1 MTLKRMI
8 SAASGVIEA
17 PDLWTKRL
25 PAKFA
30 DICPRLVET
39 DEGVVW
45 TAAGRV
51 AKTPAW
57 LGVLGDAH
65 GRTRKMN
72 LEAAAWL
79 ATAEGRRWLQDRDEV
94 AGEALYSTGPVWDLI
109 NASDRSDFIVECYGA
124 YNDWLAELCAED
136 SERFIGVAK
145 VPTTGARDATIEL
158 CRAVEE
164 LGLKAVMLD
173 AWPGGPDCPPAMQE
187 CEGFWEAAAALGAP
201 VSIYRP
207 LNGAREPG
215 LEIAAGAHPEFYND
229 MTTIIYA
236 NIPDR
241 HPDIRFVSVA
251 PNVGWAPSTYET
263 LSETY
268 MRTAA
273 LRKISLGDPDL
284 YPSDYLRRFFWYVTQ
299 DDRTAL
305 LNRAYMGDAHLMWG
319 SFALMDHHSVWPNTR
334 QLFERLTKGMPED
347 FRVRLASETC
357 ARVYGVGN
365 ASRFTPEEVKAY
377 ENYALL

>member
-1 MTLKRMI
+1 MTLHRMI

-17 PDLWTKRL
+17 PDLWSRRL
-25 PAKFA
+25 PTRFA

-45 TAAGRV
+45 TAANKV
-51 AKTPAW
+51 AAKPAW
-57 LGVLGDAH
+57 LGALDDAH
-65 GRTRKMN
+65 GRTRKMT

-79 ATAEGRRWLQDRDEV
+79 ATADGRRWIQDRDEV
-94 AGEALYSTGPVWDLI
+94 AGEVLYSTGQVWDLI
-109 NASDRSDFIVECYGA
+109 NASDDPDFIVECYGA
-124 YNDWLAELCAED
+124 YNDWLAELCAQD

-145 VPTTGARDATIEL
+145 VPTTGARDATLEL
-158 CRAVEE
+158 SRAVEE
-164 LGLKAVMLD
+164 LKLKAVVLD

-187 CEGFWEAAAALGAP
+187 CDAFWEAAAGLGTP
-201 VSIYRP
+201 ISIYRP
-207 LNGAREPG
+207 LDGAREPG
-215 LEIAAGAHPEFYND
+215 LEIAAGTHPEFYNH

-241 HPDIRFVSVA
+241 FPDIRFVSVA
-251 PNVGWAPSTYET
+251 PGAGWAPSAYET

-268 MRTAA
+268 MRTSA
-273 LRKISLGDPDL
+273 LRKINLGDPDL
-284 YPSDYLRRFFWYVTQ
+284 HPSDYLRRFFWYVTQ

-305 LNRAYMGDAHLMWG
+305 LNRAYMGEAHLMWG
-319 SFALMDHHSVWPNTR
+319 SFAFLDHNSVWPNTR
-334 QLFERLTKGMPED
+334 QLFERLTGGLPEP
-347 FRVRLASETC
+347 FRGQLAGETC

-365 ASRFTPEEVKAY
+365 ASRFTPDEVKAY